1 MDETPEPFKLH
12 YLPLFWGDL
21 NDAVSYI
28 ANTLGNMAAA
38 EHLIVQVE
46 AKILDYQQNLTVA
59 TVNRSSRS
67 RAQTYY
73 WFAVGNYMV
82 FYVVEGDVM
91 EVRRFLF
98 GSRDLTRMPI

>member
-1 MDETPEPFKLH
+1 MPEPFKLR
-12 YLPLFWGDL
+12 YPPLFWDDL

-28 ANTLGNMAAA
+28 ANTLDNMATA
-38 EHLIVQVE
+38 EHLIDQVE
-46 AKILDYQQNLTVA
+46 AKLLEYQQNPTAA
-59 TVNRSSRS
+59 TTYRSSRP

-73 WFAVGNYMV
+73 WFAVGNYMA

-91 EVRRFLF
+91 EVRRFPF

>member
-1 MDETPEPFKLH
+1 MDETPDPFKLR

-38 EHLIVQVE
+38 EHLIDQVE

-59 TVNRSSRS
+59 TVYRSSRP

-98 GSRDLTRMPI
+98 GSRDLTRMPL